1 MSNRNGHRLGAT
13 RANFLRPPVLGTINE
28 PSPQIPLE
36 KKQSVKDLVILF
48 EPKRE
53 EIKEIK
59 KEIQE
64 GDTTE
69 VKKAFQ
75 FSRYKK
81 VIPK

>member
-1 MSNRNGHRLGAT
+1 MSNRNGHRLGAS
-13 RANFLRPPVLGTINE
+13 RASFLRPPVLDTINE
-28 PSPQIPLE
+28 PLPQIPLE

-53 EIKEIK
+53 KI

-64 GDTTE
+64 IQEKDTTE

-81 VIPK
+81 VK

>member
-1 MSNRNGHRLGAT
+1 MSNRNSHRLGAS
-13 RANFLRPPVLGTINE
+13 RASFLRPPVLVTINE

-53 EIKEIK
+53 EIKEIQK
-59 KEIQE
+59 GNE

-81 VIPK
+81 VVQK